1 MIQLLLTTGMMATWT
16 TERGEAT
23 ERGQNLG
30 LRFQLY
36 LSHTVILCGGHW
48 LEMTTRLK
56 INSNTKKTAIELTN
70 YPILAMISKTVSF
83 CDTTFK
89 DP

>member
-1 MIQLLLTTGMMATWT
+1 
-16 TERGEAT
+16 
-23 ERGQNLG
+23 
-30 LRFQLY
+30 
-36 LSHTVILCGGHW
+36 
-48 LEMTTRLK
+48 MTTRLK

-83 CDTTFK
+83 CDTTVK